1 MMEMRKVSVSE
12 ETARLLSRGSLV
24 DPVTGECH
32 KSHQK
37 PLGRKLRM
45 VRGKYVRVHFSV
57 ASLKET
63 AYAVGFLK
71 DYPDGV
77 VKGTLD
83 RTARWRLGK
92 LVEGGYAEKV
102 EGGCLI
108 DPGKWSVRGYDEELL
123 PKRFR

>member
-12 ETARLLSRGSLV
+12 ETARLLSRGFLV
-24 DPVTGECH
+24 DPDTGECH
-32 KSHQK
+32 KSHNK
-37 PLGRKLRM
+37 PLGKRLRM
-45 VRGKYVRVHFSV
+45 VRGRYVRVGVEV
-57 ASLKET
+57 AGLRET
-63 AYAVGFLK
+63 AYAVSFLK
-71 DYPDGV
+71 DYPDGL

-92 LVEGGYAEKV
+92 LVEGGYAERV